1 MNYSVFR
8 FTLNMHSHRS
18 QASVATFKGDTAV
31 RLLINLTDGGN
42 PYVIADGCIAV
53 ISGTKADG
61 TKLFNRCA
69 ILNNAT
75 VQYDFTEQTTS
86 WAGVVNCELIIY
98 GVDGNEITAPK
109 FIIVVEERE
118 VDIGDITSENE
129 RVALATLIASEES
142 RIEAENL
149 RNNNEATRVEAE
161 ATRVEAELS
170 RSEVEAARVAAELS
184 RVEAEE
190 TRVGS
195 EEARKAA
202 EDVRATAEAKRIED
216 EKTRNATY
224 EACNSMLES
233 AFNSLKADLIGD
245 VDEVMEAIIEI
256 NEGGIEA

>member
-42 PYVIADGCIAV
+42 PYVIADGCTAA

-61 TKLFNRCA
+61 KKLFNRCV

-86 WAGVVNCELIIY
+86 WAGVVNCDLIIY
-98 GVDGNEITAPK
+98 GADGNEITAPK

-118 VDIGDITSENE
+118 VDIVDITSEDE
-129 RVALATLIASEES
+129 RTVLGSIFATEES
-142 RIEAENL
+142 RVLAEIAREEAETARSNSEKE
-149 RNNNEATRVEAE
+149 RAEAE
-161 ATRVEAELS
+161 RLRSEAEQSRVSVETS
-170 RSEVEAARVAAELS
+170 RSEAETSRVAAETS
-184 RVEAEE
+184 RSEAEIARASAE
-190 TRVGS
+190 T
-195 EEARKAA
+195 ARNDA
-202 EDVRATAEAKRIED
+202 EVI
-216 EKTRNATY
+216 RNATFQ
-224 EACNSMLES
+224 ELTTAIRGEVE
-233 AFNSLKADLIGD
+233 DVEETLIK
-245 VDEVMEAIIEI
+245 I